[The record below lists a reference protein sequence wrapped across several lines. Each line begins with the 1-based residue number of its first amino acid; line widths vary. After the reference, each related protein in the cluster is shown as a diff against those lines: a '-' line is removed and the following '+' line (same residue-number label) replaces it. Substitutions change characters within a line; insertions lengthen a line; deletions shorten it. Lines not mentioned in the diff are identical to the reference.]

1 MIKKFTEFFMCIFLF
16 CVLFFVLQLDE
27 NLNPE
32 CVHFAFYHPRH
43 KIKGFIFLYR
53 TCDTV
58 FISATTS
65 IFIIL
70 NIYYILHNY

>member
-1 MIKKFTEFFMCIFLF
+1 MIKNLRDVVVLF
-16 CVLFFVLQLDE
+16 CFLELSE

-43 KIKGFIFLYR
+43 KIKDFIFLYR

-65 IFIIL
+65 TFD
-70 NIYYILHNY
+70 NTKYILHAT